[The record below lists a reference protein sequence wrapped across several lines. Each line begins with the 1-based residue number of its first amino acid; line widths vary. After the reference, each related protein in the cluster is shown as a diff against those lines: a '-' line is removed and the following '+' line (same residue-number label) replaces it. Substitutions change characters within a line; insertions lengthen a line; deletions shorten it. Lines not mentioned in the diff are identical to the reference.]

1 MLLLF
6 TAIGRLQSRPWNPH
20 KATFLETTF
29 PETRLE
35 VVLPRDSGLFTSI
48 VWIAGKQFVL
58 ENEGIPVICEFATM
72 SLASCT
78 SHIGGMIRRNR
89 ILAVCFCNVEH
100 DSCIARQIPASIL
113 TRGPLACK
121 SRATQG
127 FDVEIAMESACAA
140 VTFEERL
147 HSTDLAYLEAEK
159 HTYCHSSYL

>member
-6 TAIGRLQSRPWNPH
+6 TAIGRLQSRPWNEH

-29 PETRLE
+29 PETGLK

-58 ENEGIPVICEFATM
+58 ENEGVSIVCEVATM
-72 SLASCT
+72 SSASCT
-78 SHIGGMIRRNR
+78 SNIGGMTRRNR

-100 DSCIARQIPASIL
+100 DSCITRQIPISIF

-121 SRATQG
+121 SRAAQG

-147 HSTDLAYLEAEK
+147 RNTILAYLEAEK
-159 HTYCHSSYL
+159 HTYGQSAYL